1 MHFAAAQPVFSPLP
15 FVDVDRQ
22 AVPLDDTSLSI
33 AQRLTTSMVPTKLAV
48 RPAQTHHTLVR
59 SSGLNCVI
67 ESLCG
72 FWIVG
77 WMHERL
83 PTTMLKILKPHAAV
97 VQHALIDVGRL
108 AVGSIRPKEA
118 RLGFGDLAEFVFA
131 FAKGLL
137 GL

>member
-22 AVPLDDTSLSI
+22 AVPLNDASLSI
-33 AQRLTTSMVPTKLAV
+33 AQRLTTGMVPTKLAV

-72 FWIVG
+72 FWRIGRV
-77 WMHERL
+77 HERF
-83 PTTMLKILKPHAAV
+83 PTTMLEFLKPHAAV
-97 VQHALIDVGRL
+97 VQHALTDM
-108 AVGSIRPKEA
+108 A
-118 RLGFGDLAEFVFA
+118 RL
-131 FAKGLL
+131 
-137 GL
+137 